1 MLSLSLALTGGVANI
16 STVPS
21 PSRPAFIATA
31 EAGGIAFAARE
42 WDRAAAQQG
51 SWFDYDLADQVV
63 VLWPRIF
70 RHTSGDKGGLPFD
83 LALWQEVILRLLVG
97 WKIADGT
104 RLFRTLIL
112 WIARGN
118 GKTEFLAAL
127 ALMFWLIDGEY
138 AGRGYVFAATEDQ
151 AKDSF
156 ERMSLMVAL
165 SPELSAKI
173 VPQAKSLFCQELMA
187 RFEVLTSKAGGKHG
201 KNASVLFSDEIHEQ
215 VNGELYDVLHKSTS
229 KRRQPMEL
237 MCSTAGFDKRSYG
250 GRLFD
255 QCRRIADGLT
265 DAPDT
270 LAIIFAADEEDEWTD
285 PSTWRKASPNLGV
298 SPSLRFVESEC
309 EKAKDDPS
317 AEANF
322 RAYYLNQWPGS
333 SHPVIRMP
341 LWDAAVL
348 GRTRW
353 PDIEQAMKGRRCWG
367 GLDISSSEDLTALAW
382 LFEPD
387 TPDGPYTALM
397 RVWCPAD
404 NIHLRSKRDRV
415 EYDRWHR
422 AGALIKT
429 EGNTIDMET
438 IRSQV
443 MADAEVYDVQ
453 LLNVDRMFQGRDTG
467 QWLADHGVS
476 VNFHGQG
483 FLSMGPAM
491 RDFRI
496 LINGGRINHGGHPV
510 LRWSMENLRVKK
522 DDAGNE
528 KPSKKMAT
536 EKIDPALALI
546 MATSGA
552 FKAQEEVPMIS
563 FDAMVV
569 M

>member
-1 MLSLSLALTGGVANI
+1 MPPGAEP
-16 STVPS
+16 STTTQAP
-21 PSRPAFIATA
+21 RPPFIVEA
-31 EAGGIAFAARE
+31 EAAALDFAARE
-42 WDRAAAQQG
+42 WDRAASQPGA
-51 SWFDYDLADQVV
+51 WFDHTLADQVV
-63 VLWPRIF
+63 ELWPRIF
-70 RHTSGDKGGLPFD
+70 RHTSGEKGGAPFR
-83 LALWQEVILRLLVG
+83 LTLWQEVILRLLVG
-97 WKIADGT
+97 WKLADGT

-127 ALMFWLIDGEY
+127 ALLFWLIDGEY

-156 ERMSLMVAL
+156 ERMALMVAL

-173 VPQAKSLFCQELMA
+173 AQQAKSLFCQELMA

-255 QCRRIADGLT
+255 QCRRITEGLT
-265 DAPDT
+265 AAPDT
-270 LAIIFAADEEDEWTD
+270 LAIIFAANEEDDWTS
-285 PSTWRKASPNLGV
+285 PATWRKASPNLGV

-309 EKAKDDPS
+309 EKAKDDPA

-333 SHPVIRMP
+333 SHPAIRMP
-341 LWDAAVL
+341 IWDAGAQ
-348 GRTRW
+348 GRARW
-353 PDIEQAMKGRRCWG
+353 TDVEQAMKGRRCWG
-367 GLDISSSEDLTALAW
+367 GLDISASEDLTALAW

-387 TPDGPYTALM
+387 TPDGFYTVLL

-422 AGALIKT
+422 AGAIVKT

-443 MADAEVYDVQ
+443 MADTEAYDVQ

-467 QWLADHGVS
+467 QWLSNQGVP

-483 FLSMGPAM
+483 FLSMAPAM

-496 LINGGRINHGGHPV
+496 LVNGRRINHGGHPV
-510 LRWSMENLRVKK
+510 LRWSIENLRVQK
-522 DDAGNE
+522 DSAGNE
-528 KPSKKMAT
+528 KPAKDLST
-536 EKIDPALALI
+536 EKIDPAVALI

-552 FKAQEEVPMIS
+552 FKAQEGTPLIAS
-563 FDAMVV
+563 DAVV
-569 M
+569 SM